1 MPESL
6 MNQTLGTR
14 EMWDA
19 FQANPIDMYRDV
31 AQRMF
36 DAGIEEKPTLSRALE
51 EISPTEKG
59 DLDAFE
65 RLLQQAGIRTH
76 SDPIAGYWAS
86 NAGEFAKSPGTRA
99 LLGEFFAR
107 NWRKVSFAG
116 AAERAVILSDTGSVG
131 SWQRPYVDAAI
142 ARVNQQVQ
150 VAIPLSELVAITT
163 PINSDT
169 YRSFY
174 LTYDATALRKFR
186 VGETAEIPIADIVGA
201 EHTIGLHKYGRGLRA
216 SYEALRRM
224 TVDKLA
230 RFIQWMAVQSEM
242 DKVSA
247 ALAILIA
254 GDGNSNTAATEYDI
268 STLDAT
274 ATTDELTLLGWM
286 AYKMKFAQPYMLTT
300 ALMNEA
306 VAVQLAMLNT
316 GSGNVPLS
324 MIPNMGGMGLGV
336 TPINQSGDGVRYGWT
351 SDAPTGKIV
360 GWDKRFALEH
370 VTEIGAEI
378 TETERYI
385 TNQTQV
391 LVMTEVD
398 GFAILD
404 GNATK
409 ILDVFN

>member
-1 MPESL
+1 MPIEV
-6 MNQTLGTR
+6 QTIGTR
-14 EMWDA
+14 ELWKE
-19 FQANPIDMYRDV
+19 FQENPLDIYRDV
-31 AQRMF
+31 AQRMY
-36 DAGIEEKPTLSRALE
+36 DAGIEEKPTLSRVLE
-51 EISPTEKG
+51 EVSPSEK
-59 DLDAFE
+59 DDHLDTFE
-65 RLLQQAGIRTH
+65 RLLQHAGIRTH
-76 SDPIAGYWAS
+76 SDPMAGYWAS
-86 NAGEFAKSPGTRA
+86 NAGEFSKNAGTRA

-107 NWRKVSFAG
+107 NWRKVSFASP
-116 AAERAVILSDTGSVG
+116 AERAVLLSDVGAIG

-163 PINSDT
+163 PINSDS

-186 VGETAEIPIADIVGA
+186 VGESAEIPIADIVGA

-230 RFIQWMAVQSEM
+230 RFIQWMAIQSEM
-242 DKVSA
+242 DKVAA
-247 ALAILIA
+247 ALAVLIA
-254 GDGNSNTAATEYDI
+254 GDGNSNTAATEFDI
-268 STLDAT
+268 STLDAD
-274 ATTDELTLLGWM
+274 ATTDELTLKGW
-286 AYKMKFAQPYMLTT
+286 FAFEMEFPQPYVLTS
-300 ALMNEA
+300 ALMQKA
-306 VAVQLAMLNT
+306 VALQLKLLNA
-316 GSGNVPLS
+316 GSGNVPLAS
-324 MIPNMGGMGLGV
+324 VPNFAGTGISF
-336 TPINQSGDGVRYGWT
+336 TPINRTGENVRYGWT

-360 GWDKRFALEH
+360 GLDKRFALEH

-378 TETERYI
+378 SETERYV

-398 GFAILD
+398 GFAVLD

-409 ILDVFN
+409 VLDVFN